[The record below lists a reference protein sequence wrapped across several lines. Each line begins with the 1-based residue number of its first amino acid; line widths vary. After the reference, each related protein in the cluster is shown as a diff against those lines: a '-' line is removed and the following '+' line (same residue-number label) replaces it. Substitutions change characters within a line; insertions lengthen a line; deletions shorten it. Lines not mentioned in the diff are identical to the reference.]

1 MMRRTCSALVLAA
14 LAAPAVA
21 QDRLSWSYWD
31 AAYLNSEL
39 EVTTSPPP
47 ATPDPDADEVEGF
60 RLGGS
65 VGAGRHVN
73 LFLDYQQRNPTSRR
87 EGFSSAGLGL
97 HTADRTFQLFLNGSY
112 ERYEFDHDQFPGA
125 DFDEDGWGAEAG
137 LRWALR
143 NLELSAAYKYMD
155 FGKFVN
161 DSDFTGSRYRG
172 GLALQLSPNWSL
184 AAEYAVRIHEFE
196 DSASSVELEYS
207 EWTVGFR
214 RYFATDTDRY
224 RRKGGLIFNEDSG
237 DEAAAADEA
246 Y

>member
-1 MMRRTCSALVLAA
+1 MMRRTCCALVLAA
-14 LAAPAVA
+14 LAAPAGA

-47 ATPDPDADEVEGF
+47 TTPDPDSDEVE
-60 RLGGS
+60 
-65 VGAGRHVN
+65 N

-87 EGFSSAGLGL
+87 EGFSSAGIGL
-97 HTADRTFQLFLNGSY
+97 HTAHRTFQLFLNGSY
-112 ERYEFDHDQFPGA
+112 ERYEFDHDQFPA
-125 DFDEDGWGAEAG
+125 TDFDEDGWGAEAG
-137 LRWALR
+137 LRWALP
-143 NLELSAAYKYMD
+143 NVELFAAYKYMD
-155 FGKFVN
+155 FGKFAN
-161 DSDFTGSRYRG
+161 DFDFTGSRYRG

-184 AAEYAVRIHEFE
+184 AAEYAVRTHEFE

-224 RRKGGLIFNEDSG
+224 RRKGGLIFGEDGG
-237 DEAAAADEA
+237 DEAAVTEE